1 MMFDM
6 ATVFAG
12 GAGALV
18 IFGLLRGYSM
28 WRSWSNTQ
36 KENDEIEM
44 DKMIAEAI
52 KDGNVELI
60 AKLRKYFL
68 AYKKR

>member
-1 MMFDM
+1 MLNLE
-6 ATVFAG
+6 TIFAG

-28 WRSWSNTQ
+28 WKSWSNTQ
-36 KENDEIEM
+36 KTNDEIEM
-44 DKMIAEAI
+44 DKMIADAI
-52 KDGNVELI
+52 KAGNVELV

-68 AYKKR
+68 AYKK

>member
-1 MMFDM
+1 MMLDM
-6 ATVFAG
+6 ATVFASV
-12 GAGALV
+12 AGALV
-18 IFGLLRGYSM
+18 IFGLLRAYSM

-52 KDGNVELI
+52 KVGNVELI

>member
-1 MMFDM
+1 MLDTE
-6 ATVFAG
+6 TVFAG

-28 WRSWSNTQ
+28 WKSWSNNQ
-36 KENDEIEM
+36 KTNDEIKM
-44 DKMIAEAI
+44 DKMIADAI
-52 KDGNVELI
+52 KAGNVELV

-68 AYKKR
+68 AYKK